1 MNCRFCKEYLG
12 FNDNV
17 LCVNPSCISLKILME
32 KLTIEKIVEILKEN
46 LDGL

>member
-17 LCVNPSCISLKILME
+17 LCKNKHCISLKIIME
-32 KLTIEKIVEILKEN
+32 KITIKKIVEILKEN
-46 LDGL
+46 LDGI

>member
-1 MNCRFCKEYLG
+1 MNCRFCKEYIG
-12 FNDNV
+12 FNDIV
-17 LCVNPSCISLKILME
+17 LCENPSCISLKILME